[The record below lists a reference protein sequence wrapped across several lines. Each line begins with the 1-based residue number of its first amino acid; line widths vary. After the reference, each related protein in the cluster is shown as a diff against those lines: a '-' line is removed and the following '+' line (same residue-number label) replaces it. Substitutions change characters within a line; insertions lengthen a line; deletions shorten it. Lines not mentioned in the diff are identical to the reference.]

1 MTLFRDPFGSLVAL
15 QAELDKLLSS
25 PSPGFF
31 ASVSGAGVYPPL
43 NVFRDKDELVVRAE
57 LPGVKADTIHVSVE
71 RRRLT
76 IEGERVPERPRGAFH
91 RRERVFGKF
100 SRTVTLPDDVDVEK
114 AAAQWKDGVLTL
126 RIPPVAAA
134 KPRQITVQAA

>member
-1 MTLFRDPFGSLVAL
+1 MTLFTDPFGGLVAL
-15 QAELDKLLSS
+15 QAELDKWLNS
-25 PSPGFF
+25 PRSGLFTG
-31 ASVSGAGVYPPL
+31 VSGAGVYPPL

-57 LPGVKADTIHVSVE
+57 LPGVKPDAINVSVE

-76 IEGERVPERPRGAFH
+76 IEGERTPERPRGAFH

-100 SRTVTLPDDVDVEK
+100 SRTVNLPEDLDVD
-114 AAAQWKDGVLTL
+114 KDGVLTL
-126 RIPPVAAA
+126 RIPPAAAA